1 MKPYLVILTL
11 LVSFFAGHYWD
22 SARKNADIKT
32 LTALNSIIFEKAQIH
47 SNSYNLSVNKALISA
62 MDHKDLK
69 EEAKACAKSLVQSLK
84 EGYAMSDNFE
94 YAYATAYT
102 EYRSPHREEIR
113 RFPTRLKKNA
123 VYSVLMDDLE
133 RKLTEK
139 FEREL
144 PQVTLKELERRSLW
158 YLEHIQKELPD
169 PGKLFETNSNKE
181 HLNDLR
187 SLRAITHL
195 VPQLFSNEHWNN
207 KTLDYIKLLSEKTVY
222 WREDSLIGYLAS
234 AKACHAAMVRLSDH
248 PKNLVD
254 NYRKVLDPQ
263 FQRVLMSF
271 LQKSASAVFKT
282 ALASKASEKHLS
294 TQNFKRI
301 SNDIFCQGPTP
312 YEVQELTKA
321 LEINAFATEL
331 KKASRD
337 FKSLLC
343 AELQRSTFE
352 FALETRISTYIH
364 ERQKHIAEQYVKD
377 FWRYDSE
384 PLNKETL
391 RAKYLAMTSS
401 NTHSD
406 LASSSGAFDSIRAE
420 YQQLSKLK
428 SGLRGS
434 VPFSVAFD
442 EAIGRQIDSELKS
455 IAQGYAPTI
464 FAQILDRSLTTQEA
478 TDALFAH
485 EPNRLSKHQAQDSH
499 KSILSGPFLQTVS
512 LVTQGRKETC
522 DHTKSPLQERLGFF
536 VKVMKIPELKKRFE
550 PHLLASLK
558 LNFVSHASDAVR
570 SEVDKVLEQVF
581 NQKKEHHF
589 REGELESKAQCIS
602 DQVVRLVSAHSPK
615 KQATVSISTG
625 SMTKEVKLDGLLK
638 RYLEVSYQASRLN
651 ITLWEA
657 KKLVKS
663 GLGKSTTTG
672 TKTRLNCGYG

>member
-1 MKPYLVILTL
+1 MKPYLVIPTL

-32 LTALNSIIFEKAQIH
+32 LTALNAIILEKAQIH
-47 SNSYNLSVNKALISA
+47 SNSYNLSVNQALIST

-69 EEAKACAKSLVQSLK
+69 EEAQACAKSLVQSLK

-102 EYRSPHREEIR
+102 EYRSPHIQEIR

-139 FEREL
+139 FERDL
-144 PQVTLKELERRSLW
+144 PQVTLKELERQSLW
-158 YLEHIQKELPD
+158 YLEHIQKELPA
-169 PGKLFETNSNKE
+169 PGKLFETNTNRE

-207 KTLDYIKLLSEKTVY
+207 KTLDYIKLLSEKTVF
-222 WREDSLIGYLAS
+222 WREDSLIGHLAS
-234 AKACHAAMVRLSDH
+234 AKACHAAMVRLSGP

-254 NYRKVLDPQ
+254 KYRKVLGPQ
-263 FQRVLMSF
+263 FQRVLISF

-282 ALASKASEKHLS
+282 ALASKTSEKHLS
-294 TQNFKRI
+294 IQNFKRI
-301 SNDIFCQGPTP
+301 SNDIFCQKPTP
-312 YEVQELTKA
+312 YEVKA
-321 LEINAFATEL
+321 LAETLEINAFATEL

-337 FKSLLC
+337 FQSLLR

-364 ERQKHIAEQYVKD
+364 ERHKHIAEQYIKD

-391 RAKYLAMTSS
+391 RAKYLAMTSG
-401 NTHSD
+401 NTNSD

-428 SGLRGS
+428 SGLRYS

-455 IAQGYAPTI
+455 IAQGYAPMI
-464 FAQILDRSLTTQEA
+464 FAQILDRSLTRQEA
-478 TDALFAH
+478 IDALFAH
-485 EPNRLSKHQAQDSH
+485 EPIR
-499 KSILSGPFLQTVS
+499 LSGPFIHTVS
-512 LVTQGRKETC
+512 LVTQGSKETC
-522 DHTKSPLQERLGFF
+522 DHTKSPLKARLGFF
-536 VKVMKIPELKKRFE
+536 AKVMKVSELKERFE
-550 PHLLASLK
+550 PHFLASLK

-602 DQVVRLVSAHSPK
+602 DQVVGLVSAHSPK

-625 SMTKEVKLDGLLK
+625 TMTKEVKLDGLLK
-638 RYLEVSYQASRLN
+638 RYLEVTYQANRLK

-663 GLGKSTTTG
+663 GLGKSTTQG